1 MHWYMKKWSTRQKSQ
16 QESGGAAVGG
26 AGSGAEADVGVEVG
40 SAVQI
45 AGLQKG
51 AQYNGMVGLVEAY
64 EPADGEAADQQQGN
78 SSEKKGRWVVRLVGV
93 ENKKLKIKSANLH
106 VMTPP
111 GAGGA
116 GGGAGAGGGR
126 RKKGAREQMEAAF
139 LGMAQKKNEMGS

>member
-1 MHWYMKKWSTRQKSQ
+1 MHWYMKKWSTGQKSQ

-78 SSEKKGRWVVRLVGV
+78 SSEKKGRWVVRLVSV
-93 ENKKLKIKSANLH
+93 ENKKLKIKSTNLH

-111 GAGGA
+111 GAAAGRRGWSGGYWRRVQA
-116 GGGAGAGGGR
+116 VVLCGCGGGACGACIYKR
-126 RKKGAREQMEAAF
+126 I
-139 LGMAQKKNEMGS
+139 